1 MNHNRTTILASCEIP
16 SIHGHKCKQFSDVI
30 EYSQAMLTEAE
41 AGNWENVFAVEKQ
54 RSNTLKELFSYPF
67 TKNEKDENNEK
78 ILQILNLNKML
89 EAITSKARDDIR
101 NQAGSINKGR
111 HAVNMYAQNTG

>member
-30 EYSQAMLTEAE
+30 EFSQAMLKEAE

-54 RSNTLKELFSYPF
+54 RSNTLKELFSPPF
-67 TKNEKDENNEK
+67 TNNDKAENNDK
-78 ILQILNLNKML
+78 ILQILSINKKL
-89 EAITSKARDDIR
+89 EVITSKARDDIR
-101 NQAGSINKGR
+101 NQAG
-111 HAVNMYAQNTG
+111 